1 MWCASIAHEASWL
14 CCHFFWGWMG
24 DVKQEQEEIGQ
35 WCMLRLHIQA
45 KHTCVCVC
53 MCDLVPHRIM
63 MLCCCASWFHLVR
76 CYAQRRFMPGT
87 EILHELT
94 TTTEAD
100 ILVSD
105 RFASNTRKKTG
116 RTAWSSTREERLDRR
131 IKEGGTAFATVLP
144 RLIDARVR
152 GARCDASWTTVSSV
166 YLHES
171 FRHPIPMVTTVWHRR
186 RWISSSNFVI

>member
-1 MWCASIAHEASWL
+1 
-14 CCHFFWGWMG
+14 
-24 DVKQEQEEIGQ
+24 
-35 WCMLRLHIQA
+35 
-45 KHTCVCVC
+45 

-76 CYAQRRFMPGT
+76 CCAQRRFMPVT

-116 RTAWSSTREERLDRR
+116 RTAWSSTREEPLDRR
-131 IKEGGTAFATVLP
+131 IKEGGREGGTAFPTVLAEAD
-144 RLIDARVR
+144 RCAR
-152 GARCDASWTTVSSV
+152 ARCDASWTTVSSV

-171 FRHPIPMVTTVWHRR
+171 FRHPIPMVISTVWHRR
-186 RWISSSNFVI
+186 RWISSSNFVYSKLFCSLSFKFGEGIMRPNR